1 MTNAHNHRRSQA
13 GDSAI
18 EPMTTVAIA
27 HLSGMLGNWHH
38 ARPRDVRG
46 FSLVETIATM
56 AVFAT
61 VSAIAVP
68 FITNAFEGQRLGVE
82 TRNVERELQSARLS
96 AVAANRP
103 IRIRFNCPSAG
114 RYRRVE
120 VIGTVNTPHADDAD
134 ARAAARCGYPYPAA
148 DNNPLTR
155 PNNDGPPLQ
164 LASSS
169 VTFTAVQT
177 LEFWP
182 DGTVHVPAA
191 TNPWPRLGA
200 TDATITV
207 AKGSSTKSIRVNSL
221 GKIRIQ

>member
-1 MTNAHNHRRSQA
+1 
-13 GDSAI
+13 
-18 EPMTTVAIA
+18 
-27 HLSGMLGNWHH
+27 MLRNRHH
-38 ARPRDVRG
+38 AQLRDPRG
-46 FSLVETIATM
+46 FTLIDTLATL

-61 VSAIAVP
+61 VSAIALP
-68 FITNAFEGQRLGVE
+68 RLTSSLEGQRLGME

-96 AVAANRP
+96 AVATNRP

-120 VIGTVNTPHADDAD
+120 VIGTVNIPHADDAE
-134 ARAAARCGYPYPAA
+134 ARAVARCGYPFPAA
-148 DNNPLTR
+148 DTNPLTR
-155 PNNDGPPLQ
+155 PNNDGQTLQ
-164 LASSS
+164 LNST

-207 AKGSSTKSIRVNSL
+207 AKGSSTKSIKVNSL

>member
-1 MTNAHNHRRSQA
+1 
-13 GDSAI
+13 
-18 EPMTTVAIA
+18 
-27 HLSGMLGNWHH
+27 L
-38 ARPRDVRG
+38 
-46 FSLVETIATM
+46 

-61 VSAIAVP
+61 VSAIALP
-68 FITNAFEGQRLGVE
+68 RLTSSLEGQRLSME

-103 IRIRFNCPSAG
+103 IRIRFDCPSAG

-120 VIGTVNTPHADDAD
+120 VIGTVNVPHADDAE
-134 ARAAARCGYPYPAA
+134 ARAVARCGYPFPAA
-148 DNNPLTR
+148 DTNPLTR
-155 PNNDGPPLQ
+155 PNNDGQTLQ
-164 LASSS
+164 LNST

-207 AKGSSTKSIRVNSL
+207 AKGSSTKSIKVNSL
-221 GKIRIQ
+221 GKIYIQ

>member
-1 MTNAHNHRRSQA
+1 MFRNR
-13 GDSAI
+13 
-18 EPMTTVAIA
+18 
-27 HLSGMLGNWHH
+27 HH
-38 ARPRDVRG
+38 AQLRDARG
-46 FSLVETIATM
+46 FTLIDTLATL

-61 VSAIAVP
+61 VSAIALP
-68 FITNAFEGQRLGVE
+68 RLTSSLEGQRLGME

-96 AVAANRP
+96 AVATNRP

-120 VIGTVNTPHADDAD
+120 VIGTVNVPHADDAE
-134 ARAAARCGYPYPAA
+134 ARAVARCGYPFPAA
-148 DNNPLTR
+148 DTNPLTR
-155 PNNDGPPLQ
+155 PNNDGQTLQ
-164 LASSS
+164 LNST

-207 AKGSSTKSIRVNSL
+207 AKGSSTKSIKVNSL

>member
-1 MTNAHNHRRSQA
+1 MFRNRHQA
-13 GDSAI
+13 Q
-18 EPMTTVAIA
+18 
-27 HLSGMLGNWHH
+27 L
-38 ARPRDVRG
+38 RDARG
-46 FSLVETIATM
+46 FTVIDTLATL

-61 VSAIAVP
+61 VSAIALP
-68 FITNAFEGQRLGVE
+68 RLTSSLEGQRLNME

-120 VIGTVNTPHADDAD
+120 VIGTVNVPHADDAE
-134 ARAAARCGYPYPAA
+134 ARAVARCGYPFPAA
-148 DNNPLTR
+148 DTNPLTR
-155 PNNDGPPLQ
+155 PNNDGQTLQ
-164 LASSS
+164 LNST

-207 AKGSSTKSIRVNSL
+207 AKGSSTKSIKVNSL